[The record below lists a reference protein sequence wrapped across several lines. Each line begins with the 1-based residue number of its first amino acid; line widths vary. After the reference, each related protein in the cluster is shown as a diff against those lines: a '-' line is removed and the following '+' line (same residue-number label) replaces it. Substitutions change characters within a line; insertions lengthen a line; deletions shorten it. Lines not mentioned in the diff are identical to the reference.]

1 MARLSGDKEMI
12 SMLSPK
18 KSLAHTKREL
28 IQSLRHEIVDHEL
41 WNAYVESVNA
51 QQAMIAAGA

>member
-1 MARLSGDKEMI
+1 MI
-12 SMLSPK
+12 AMLSPK
-18 KSLAHTKREL
+18 KSLAQTKREL

-51 QQAMIAAGA
+51 QQAMIAAGAEAMIDN